1 MAVAFQSDCFSEL
14 LKEKGHPID
23 TAKQWPSN
31 PEDAGDLLIRD
42 EIMSNLG
49 PRDQSEFLF
58 WESMKANDF
67 EVPTAATK
75 GNPIGKRWDRAIR
88 GSNQISKALRE
99 GYGQKKT
106 DTEKAAFRREWARK
120 ECAKKSTSWSKVQTE
135 KRESWKK
142 SVYIPLGRMAHFEG
156 GGKAG
161 WTQATRTRNPHR
173 PPQEKDESEKEEE
186 EEEGGG

>member
-1 MAVAFQSDCFSEL
+1 GVSEEKACILQQQMAVAFQSDCFSEL

-120 ECAKKSTSWSKVQTE
+120 ECAKKSTSWSKAMKYMTRCMSLGPPWIQWCSWTE
-135 KRESWKK
+135 SLRGLYVTSGLKETFS
-142 SVYIPLGRMAHFEG
+142 
-156 GGKAG
+156 
-161 WTQATRTRNPHR
+161 
-173 PPQEKDESEKEEE
+173 QEW
-186 EEEGGG
+186 